1 MSTEARPVRLI
12 TIGLLLGLILSS
24 IDQTIV
30 STAMPSV
37 SKELGGISLYS
48 WVFAIYMLAS
58 TTSMPLYGKMA
69 DLFGRKKMYL
79 IGLFFFLTGSLLCG
93 LAQTMTELIVYR
105 GIQGLGAGALM
116 PVAFTIIADN
126 YPPEKI
132 GKFQGMFSAVFAVSS
147 VVGPAIGGL
156 IVEQWHW
163 GWIFFINL
171 PIGIPAFFLLAF
183 SLKETKGTTKRSI
196 DWIGAVTLSGAII
209 SLLLAMVLLG
219 NGQAGGAPSEWQS
232 PRTIGL
238 LSASAILLGLFV
250 WLETKAKEP
259 IIPLHLFKL
268 PAIAFGNISGF
279 FVSAA
284 LFSAIAY
291 LPLFVQESG
300 IGLSPSQA
308 GYLLSPLML
317 ATVVTS
323 NMGGRLMSKVSYRAI
338 LLPSL
343 AVMALGFFLLQL
355 IRTDTPTY
363 VIVLD
368 LVVIGLGMGAV
379 YPTLGT
385 AAVRAVDPVHRGVAT
400 SSSQFFRSIGGTI
413 GVSVMGSLL
422 GHSFQVVF
430 FAGFVCVCVS
440 LLATLFLGKARL
452 IPKAVPDQES
462 SSK

>member
-1 MSTEARPVRLI
+1 MSSDARHVRLI
-12 TIGLLLGLILSS
+12 TTGLLLGLILSS

-37 SKELGGISLYS
+37 SNELGGISLYS

-58 TTSMPLYGKMA
+58 TTSMPIYGKTA

-79 IGLFFFLTGSLLCG
+79 IGLFFFLAGSALCG
-93 LAQTMTELIVYR
+93 FAQTMTELIVYR

-116 PVAFTIIADN
+116 PIAFTILADI

-147 VVGPAIGGL
+147 VLGPAIGGT

-183 SLKETKGTTKRSI
+183 SLKEKKGHEKRSI
-196 DWIGAVTLSGAII
+196 DWMGAVTLSGAVI
-209 SLLLAMVLLG
+209 SLLLAMVLIG
-219 NGQAGGAPSEWQS
+219 NGQEGGVPSEWQS

-238 LSASAILLGLFV
+238 LSASTILLALFL

-268 PAIAFGNISGF
+268 PVIAFGNISGF

-291 LPLFVQESG
+291 IPLFVQGG

-323 NMGGRLMSKVSYRAI
+323 SIGGRLMSKVSYRTI

-343 AVMALGFFLLQL
+343 AVMASGFFLLQL
-355 IRTDTPTY
+355 IDMDTPTS

-368 LVVIGLGMGAV
+368 LIVIGLGMGAV

-385 AAVRAVDPVHRGVAT
+385 AAVRSVDPVNRGVAS

-413 GVSVMGSLL
+413 GVSVLGSLL
-422 GHSFQVVF
+422 SHSFQTVF
-430 FAGFVCVCVS
+430 FAGFFFVCVS
-440 LLATLFLGKARL
+440 LLATVFLGKARL
-452 IPKAVPDQES
+452 IPKATSDRDS
-462 SSK
+462 SVK